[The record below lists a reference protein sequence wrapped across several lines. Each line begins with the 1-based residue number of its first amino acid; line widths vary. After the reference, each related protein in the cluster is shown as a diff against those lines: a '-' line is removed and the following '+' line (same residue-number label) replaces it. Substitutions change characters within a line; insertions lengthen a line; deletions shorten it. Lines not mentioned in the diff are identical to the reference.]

1 MHCTAYFL
9 FLHTVRY
16 GQTLRYFYDDKENA
30 YWQKAQCRVPS
41 CVKKQ
46 NSAKIHDNPPI
57 LVYTDYM
64 GLVLLFCDT
73 KAGLCP
79 LGRGFSRAGKRCK
92 NRDSADRQPVF
103 SKEKIHQ

>member
-41 CVKKQ
+41 CVKK
-46 NSAKIHDNPPI
+46 AE
-57 LVYTDYM
+57 
-64 GLVLLFCDT
+64 F
-73 KAGLCP
+73 
-79 LGRGFSRAGKRCK
+79 CK
-92 NRDSADRQPVF
+92 NP
-103 SKEKIHQ
+103 

>member
-1 MHCTAYFL
+1 M
-9 FLHTVRY
+9 
-16 GQTLRYFYDDKENA
+16 DKL
-30 YWQKAQCRVPS
+30 YVIFMTI
-41 CVKKQ
+41 KKMPIGRKH
-46 NSAKIHDNPPI
+46 SAAKIHDNPPI